1 MTTAFGDKI
10 KDLPIDKDDTKS
22 PDLELVNSIFV
33 PNEQGLLTK
42 EIKLAIIG
50 IVLLYGLFREQA
62 QTYIYG
68 ITKNDNMTK
77 GITVGIVII
86 VLFLLNRSGYM

>member
-1 MTTAFGDKI
+1 MTTFGDKI
-10 KDLPIDKDDTKS
+10 KDLPIDKDESKS
-22 PDLELVNSIFV
+22 PDLDLVNSVFV
-33 PNEQGLLTK
+33 PQEQGLVSK

-50 IVLLYGLFREQA
+50 IVLLYGLFRDSSQS
-62 QTYIYG
+62 YIYG

>member
-10 KDLPIDKDDTKS
+10 KDLPIDKDETNS
-22 PDLELVNSIFV
+22 PDIDLVNSIFV
-33 PNEQGLLTK
+33 PKEQGLLSK
-42 EIKLAIIG
+42 EIKLAIIR

>member
-1 MTTAFGDKI
+1 MTTFGDKI
-10 KDLPIDKDDTKS
+10 KDLPIDKDETTP
-22 PDLELVNSIFV
+22 PDLELVNSVFIPKENSLV
-33 PNEQGLLTK
+33 SK

-50 IVLLYGLFREQA
+50 IVLLYGLFRDSP

-86 VLFLLNRSGYM
+86 ILFLLNRSSYI

>member
-1 MTTAFGDKI
+1 MTTFGDKI
-10 KDLPIDKDDTKS
+10 KDLPIDKDETKS
-22 PDLELVNSIFV
+22 PDLELVNSIFI
-33 PNEQGLLTK
+33 PNEQGLLSK
-42 EIKLAIIG
+42 EVKLAIIG
-50 IVLLYGLFREQA
+50 VVLLYALFRDKA

-86 VLFLLNRSGYM
+86 ILFLLNRSGYM

>member
-1 MTTAFGDKI
+1 MTTFGDKI
-10 KDLPIDKDDTKS
+10 KDLPIDKDESKS
-22 PDLELVNSIFV
+22 PDLELVNSVFV
-33 PNEQGLLTK
+33 PQEQGLVSK

-50 IVLLYGLFREQA
+50 IVLLYGLFRDSSQS
-62 QTYIYG
+62 YIYG

>member
-1 MTTAFGDKI
+1 MTTFGDKI
-10 KDLPIDKDDTKS
+10 KDLPIDKDESKS
-22 PDLELVNSIFV
+22 PDLELVNSVFV
-33 PNEQGLLTK
+33 PQEQGLVSK

-50 IVLLYGLFREQA
+50 IVLLYGLFRDSSQS
-62 QTYIYG
+62 YIYG

-86 VLFLLNRSGYM
+86 TLFLLNRSGYM

>member
-1 MTTAFGDKI
+1 MTTFGDKI

-22 PDLELVNSIFV
+22 PDLELVNSIFI
-33 PNEQGLLTK
+33 PKEEGLVSK
-42 EIKLAIIG
+42 EIKLAIVG
-50 IVLLYGLFREQA
+50 IVLLYVLFREQA

-86 VLFLLNRSGYM
+86 ILFLLNRSGYM